1 MIRGFV
7 LEVKPLLPNDVE
19 VFCHDLDENSAVAN
33 FATIDSD
40 SKKYNTNF

>member
-1 MIRGFV
+1 MIRVFV
-7 LEVKPLLPNDVE
+7 LEVKPLWLV

-33 FATIDSD
+33 FTTTDSD